1 MKDKSKE
8 SYGMIEIIENATV
21 IYTDGVAE
29 QFEVIRVIDKG
40 AIIGRIIDGEFL
52 GCGFIS
58 KSNIKEIRWGKKR
71 EL

>member
-1 MKDKSKE
+1 MDVR
-8 SYGMIEIIENATV
+8 MIEIIENATV

-40 AIIGRIIDGEFL
+40 AIIGRIIDDKFL
-52 GCGFIS
+52 DCGFIS
-58 KSNIKEIRWGKKR
+58 KSNIKEIRCGKKR